1 MYEAFYGLK
10 ERPFE
15 LVPNPR
21 FLFLTP
27 RQREALSNL
36 QYGLTT
42 ARGLTLLIGEAGTG
56 KTTLVQAALA
66 DPSASAVKV
75 VLMSNPTLT
84 RSEFYEFLA
93 GAFGLTEAA
102 AESKTRFLFEL
113 KRELQERYQAGA
125 LSALVIDEAQSI
137 PYELLEEIRL
147 LSNIETT
154 TTKLLNVILA
164 GQPELSDRLN
174 DTSLRQLKQRIS
186 LRCQLNPMELNE
198 TASYIAGRIRIAGGR
213 PELVFTREAVGAVFQ
228 ASGGL
233 PRTVNVIADNALIG
247 GFAAQV
253 KPITAAFVDE
263 VCRDFDIDALGVAAT
278 AGSAAT
284 SSSLLG
290 GSADAAPVTPPAGA
304 RDRRRA
310 EPSRA
315 PQVPS
320 PSSGEA
326 PPVDTAVAPMFDAVS
341 RKRRFSFF

>member
-21 FLFLTP
+21 FLFLTS

-66 DPSASAVKV
+66 DPSTAGARV

-93 GAFGLTEAA
+93 RAFGLSDAA
-102 AESKTRFLFEL
+102 GESKTRFLFEL
-113 KRELQERYQAGA
+113 RRELQERQKSGV

-186 LRCQLNPMELNE
+186 LRCQLKPMELNE

-233 PRTVNVIADNALIG
+233 PRTVNVISDNALIG

-253 KPITAAFVDE
+253 KPINAAFVEE
-263 VCRDFDIDALGVAAT
+263 VCRDFDITSA
-278 AGSAAT
+278 AGSAASIPSLVDQ
-284 SSSLLG
+284 SSEL
-290 GSADAAPVTPPAGA
+290 AAPDGPHLVPP
-304 RDRRRA
+304 
-310 EPSRA
+310 
-315 PQVPS
+315 PQVPA
-320 PSSGEA
+320 PASGEA
-326 PPVDTAVAPMFDAVS
+326 PDFHSPLTTPMFGNVT

>member
-42 ARGLTLLIGEAGTG
+42 VRGLTLLIGEAGTG

-66 DPSASAVKV
+66 DPSAATVKV

-113 KRELQERYQAGA
+113 KRELQERFQAGT

-233 PRTVNVIADNALIG
+233 PRTVNVIADNTLIG

-253 KPITAAFVDE
+253 KPITAAFVED
-263 VCRDFDIDALGVAAT
+263 VCRDFDIDVGGTAA
-278 AGSAAT
+278 AAPGSAAAA
-284 SSSLLG
+284 SSLSDQ
-290 GSADAAPVTPPAGA
+290 SAAQETPP
-304 RDRRRA
+304 
-310 EPSRA
+310 ERA
-315 PQVPS
+315 PFVSAPTVPA

-326 PPVDTAVAPMFDAVS
+326 PALESSVAPMFGSIS

>member
-1 MYEAFYGLK
+1 MYEAFYGLR

-42 ARGLTLLIGEAGTG
+42 ARGLTLLVGEAGTG

-66 DPSASAVKV
+66 DPSAAGVRV

-84 RSEFYEFLA
+84 RAEFFEFLA
-93 GAFGLTEAA
+93 RAFGLTEEAGV
-102 AESKTRFLFEL
+102 SKTRFLFEL
-113 KRELQERYQAGA
+113 RGELQERYAAGV

-186 LRCQLNPMELNE
+186 LRCTLKSMELNE

-213 PELVFTREAVGAVFQ
+213 PEQVFTREAVAAVYQ

-233 PRTVNVIADNALIG
+233 PRTVNVICDNALIG

-253 KPITAAFVDE
+253 RPINAAFVDE
-263 VCRDFDIDALGVAAT
+263 VCRDFDI
-278 AGSAAT
+278 
-284 SSSLLG
+284 SSST
-290 GSADAAPVTPPAGA
+290 GSIAPIPSLPDQDAIAKDERKGQVINAPTVPSLTTGEAPAVESPVTPMFGA
-304 RDRRRA
+304 
-310 EPSRA
+310 
-315 PQVPS
+315 VN
-320 PSSGEA
+320 
-326 PPVDTAVAPMFDAVS
+326 
-341 RKRRFSFF
+341 RKSRFSFF

>member
-1 MYEAFYGLK
+1 MYETFFGLK

-21 FLFLTP
+21 FLFLTS

-36 QYGLTT
+36 QYGLHS

-66 DPSASAVKV
+66 DVSTANVKV

-93 GAFGLTEAA
+93 RAFGLTESAG
-102 AESKTRFLFEL
+102 ESKTRFLFEL
-113 KRELQERYQAGA
+113 RRELQERQKAGY

-154 TTKLLNVILA
+154 TSKLVNVILA

-174 DTSLRQLKQRIS
+174 DTSLRQLKQRIA
-186 LRCQLNPMELNE
+186 LRCQLKPMELNE
-198 TASYIAGRIRIAGGR
+198 TASYIAGRLRIAGGR
-213 PELVFTREAVGAVFQ
+213 PEQVFTREAVGAVFQ

-233 PRTVNVIADNALIG
+233 PRTVNVICDNAMIG

-253 KPITAAFVDE
+253 KPLNAAFVEE
-263 VCRDFDIDALGVAAT
+263 VCRDFDINRAA
-278 AGSAAT
+278 AGSVEQVWSLSDQGEAAA
-284 SSSLLG
+284 LVE
-290 GSADAAPVTPPAGA
+290 PVPIGPT
-304 RDRRRA
+304 
-310 EPSRA
+310 
-315 PQVPS
+315 QVPS
-320 PSSGEA
+320 PATGEA
-326 PPVDTAVAPMFDAVS
+326 PSAEPPVSPIFS
-341 RKRRFSFF
+341 QINRKRGFSFF

>member
-1 MYEAFYGLK
+1 MYETFYGLR

-42 ARGLTLLIGEAGTG
+42 ARGLTLLVGEAGTG

-66 DPSASAVKV
+66 DPSAAGVRV

-84 RSEFYEFLA
+84 RAEFFEFLA
-93 GAFGLTEAA
+93 RAFGLTEAA
-102 AESKTRFLFEL
+102 GVSKTRFLFEL
-113 KRELQERYQAGA
+113 RRELQERHKAGV

-186 LRCQLNPMELNE
+186 LRCMLKPMELNE
-198 TASYIAGRIRIAGGR
+198 SASYIAGRIRIAGGR
-213 PELVFTREAVGAVFQ
+213 PEQVFTREAVAAVYQ

-233 PRTVNVIADNALIG
+233 PRTVNVICDNALIG

-253 KPITAAFVDE
+253 KPINAAFVDE
-263 VCRDFDIDALGVAAT
+263 VCRDFDIRNNGAVSSAPPVSTLSEKDAVEDT
-278 AGSAAT
+278 AQVQEHPELVSA
-284 SSSLLG
+284 
-290 GSADAAPVTPPAGA
+290 PRVPA
-304 RDRRRA
+304 
-310 EPSRA
+310 STT
-315 PQVPS
+315 
-320 PSSGEA
+320 GEA
-326 PPVDTAVAPMFDAVS
+326 PPFESSVTPMFGSVN

>member
-21 FLFLTP
+21 FLFLTS

-66 DPSASAVKV
+66 DPAAAGVRV

-84 RSEFYEFLA
+84 RAEFYEFLA
-93 GAFGLTEAA
+93 RAFALTEAA
-102 AESKTRFLFEL
+102 GASKTRFLFEL
-113 KRELQERYQAGA
+113 RRELQERHKAGI

-186 LRCQLNPMELNE
+186 LRCQLKPMELNE
-198 TASYIAGRIRIAGGR
+198 TASYIAGRLRIAGGR
-213 PELVFTREAVGAVFQ
+213 PELIFTREAVGAVFQ
-228 ASGGL
+228 SSGGL
-233 PRTVNVIADNALIG
+233 PRTVNVICDNALIG

-253 KPITAAFVDE
+253 KPINAAFVDD
-263 VCRDFDIDALGVAAT
+263 VCRDFDIRQTGGSPAAILALGEE
-278 AGSAAT
+278 GN
-284 SSSLLG
+284 G
-290 GSADAAPVTPPAGA
+290 DAPERPHLVPP
-304 RDRRRA
+304 
-310 EPSRA
+310 
-315 PQVPS
+315 PQVPAADS
-320 PSSGEA
+320 GAAPAHESS
-326 PPVDTAVAPMFDAVS
+326 VTPMFGGTA

>member
-1 MYEAFYGLK
+1 MYEAFYGLR

-42 ARGLTLLIGEAGTG
+42 VRGLTLLIGEAGTG

-66 DPSASAVKV
+66 DPSAASVRV

-84 RSEFYEFLA
+84 RSEFYEFL
-93 GAFGLTEAA
+93 GRAFDLSDKA

-113 KRELQERYQAGA
+113 RGALQERQKEGI

-186 LRCQLNPMELNE
+186 LRCQLKPMELNE
-198 TASYIAGRIRIAGGR
+198 TASYIAGRLRIAGGR
-213 PELVFTREAVGAVFQ
+213 PEQIFTREAVSAVFH

-233 PRTVNVIADNALIG
+233 PRTVNVICDNALIG

-253 KPITAAFVDE
+253 RPINAAFVDE
-263 VCRDFDIDALGVAAT
+263 VCRDFDIGLES
-278 AGSAAT
+278 SAAPA
-284 SSSLLG
+284 
-290 GSADAAPVTPPAGA
+290 SALQEQGAAPFAQHAVSPTRVPARESGA
-304 RDRRRA
+304 
-310 EPSRA
+310 A
-315 PQVPS
+315 PAAD
-320 PSSGEA
+320 GTE
-326 PPVDTAVAPMFDAVS
+326 TPMFDHVG

>member
-1 MYEAFYGLK
+1 MYEAFYGLR

-21 FLFLTP
+21 FLFLTA

-66 DPSASAVKV
+66 DPSAAGVRV

-84 RSEFYEFLA
+84 RSEFFEFLA
-93 GAFGLTEAA
+93 RAFNLGEEAGV
-102 AESKTRFLFEL
+102 SKTRFLFEIR
-113 KRELQERYQAGA
+113 RELQERHQAGV
-125 LSALVIDEAQSI
+125 LTALVIDEAQSI

-147 LSNIETT
+147 LGNIETT
-154 TTKLLNVILA
+154 TSKLLNVILA

-186 LRCQLNPMELNE
+186 LRCQLKPMELNE

-213 PELVFTREAVGAVFQ
+213 PEQIFTREAVAAVFA

-233 PRTVNVIADNALIG
+233 PRTVNVLSDNALIG

-253 KPITAAFVDE
+253 KPINVAFVEE
-263 VCRDFDIDALGVAAT
+263 VCRDFDISLGIGSPDKVSALEDHDAPDVNQ
-278 AGSAAT
+278 
-284 SSSLLG
+284 
-290 GSADAAPVTPPAGA
+290 
-304 RDRRRA
+304 
-310 EPSRA
+310 RA
-315 PQVPS
+315 PDAPRVPA
-320 PSSGEA
+320 PASGEA
-326 PPVDTAVAPMFDAVS
+326 PLIKREVPPMFGNGHT
-341 RKRRFSFF
+341 

>member
-42 ARGLTLLIGEAGTG
+42 PRGLTLMIGEAGTG
-56 KTTLVQAALA
+56 KTTLMQAALSEMS
-66 DPSASAVKV
+66 PNTVKV

-93 GAFGLTEAA
+93 RAFGLTQAA
-102 AESKTRFLFEL
+102 SDSKARFLVEL
-113 KRELQERYQAGA
+113 KNELLERQQAGVI
-125 LSALVIDEAQSI
+125 SALVIDEAQSI
-137 PYELLEEIRL
+137 PFELLEEIRL

-154 TTKLLNVILA
+154 TSKLLNVILA

-186 LRCQLNPMELNE
+186 LRCLLTPMELNE

-213 PELVFTREAVGAVFQ
+213 PEQVFTREAVGAVFQ

-233 PRTVNVIADNALIG
+233 PRTVNVISDNALIG

-253 KPITAAFVDE
+253 RPINAKFVDE
-263 VCRDFDIDALGVAAT
+263 VCRDFDIK
-278 AGSAAT
+278 
-284 SSSLLG
+284 SSG
-290 GSADAAPVTPPAGA
+290 GAVSTLEDQRAVIEPPMPVGPQLV
-304 RDRRRA
+304 R
-310 EPSRA
+310 PS
-315 PQVPS
+315 QV
-320 PSSGEA
+320 SGEA
-326 PPVDTAVAPMFDAVS
+326 PEVAAPLAPMFQEVS

>member
-21 FLFLTP
+21 FLFLTA

-42 ARGLTLLIGEAGTG
+42 ARGLTLMIGEAGTG
-56 KTTLVQAALA
+56 KTTLMQAALA
-66 DPSASAVKV
+66 EVSPDRVRV

-93 GAFGLTEAA
+93 RAFGLSQQA
-102 AESKTRFLFEL
+102 AESKTRFLFDL
-113 KRELQERYQAGA
+113 RRELQERHKAGV

-137 PYELLEEIRL
+137 PHELLEEIRL
-147 LSNIETT
+147 LSNIEMT

-174 DTSLRQLKQRIS
+174 ETSLRQLKQRIG
-186 LRCQLNPMELNE
+186 LRCQLTPMQLNE
-198 TASYIAGRIRIAGGR
+198 TASYMAGRIRIAGGR
-213 PELVFTREAVGAVFQ
+213 PEQVFTREAVAAVFQ

-233 PRTVNVIADNALIG
+233 PRTVNVISDNALIG

-253 KPITAAFVDE
+253 KPINAKFVEE
-263 VCRDFDIDALGVAAT
+263 VCRDFDI
-278 AGSAAT
+278 T
-284 SSSLLG
+284 SS
-290 GSADAAPVTPPAGA
+290 AAPVSSLFEEDAREESTEPDPEVELEPVPDRPHLVSPP
-304 RDRRRA
+304 RV
-310 EPSRA
+310 PA
-315 PQVPS
+315 PT
-320 PSSGEA
+320 SGEA
-326 PPVDTAVAPMFDAVS
+326 PAVESPTEPMFGTVN
-341 RKRRFSFF
+341 RKRGFSFF

>member
-1 MYEAFYGLK
+1 MYEAFYGLR

-56 KTTLVQAALA
+56 KTTLVQAALT
-66 DPSASAVKV
+66 DPSAAGVRV

-84 RSEFYEFLA
+84 RSEFFEFLA
-93 GAFGLTEAA
+93 RAFGLSEAA
-102 AESKTRFLFEL
+102 GVSKTRFLFEL
-113 KRELQERYQAGA
+113 RRELQERHKAGV

-174 DTSLRQLKQRIS
+174 DTSLRNLKQRIG
-186 LRCQLNPMELNE
+186 LRCQLKPMELAE

-213 PELVFTREAVGAVFQ
+213 PEQIFTREAVAAVY
-228 ASGGL
+228 ASSDGL
-233 PRTVNVIADNALIG
+233 PRTVNVLCDNALIG

-253 KPITAAFVDE
+253 KPINAAFVEE
-263 VCRDFDIDALGVAAT
+263 VCRDFDIRVT
-278 AGSAAT
+278 AGSPEAVST
-284 SSSLLG
+284 LEDQD
-290 GSADAAPVTPPAGA
+290 DAAPDADDDRAQISAPRVPA
-304 RDRRRA
+304 
-310 EPSRA
+310 PTT
-315 PQVPS
+315 
-320 PSSGEA
+320 GEA
-326 PPVDTAVAPMFDAVS
+326 PPVDAVTPMFGTAT

>member
-42 ARGLTLLIGEAGTG
+42 PRGLTLMIGEAGTG
-56 KTTLVQAALA
+56 KTTLMQAALA
-66 DPSASAVKV
+66 EMSPNTVKV

-84 RSEFYEFLA
+84 RPEFYEFLA
-93 GAFGLTEAA
+93 RAFGLTQAA
-102 AESKTRFLFEL
+102 SDSKARFLVEL
-113 KRELQERYQAGA
+113 RNELLERQQAGVI
-125 LSALVIDEAQSI
+125 STLVIDEAQSI
-137 PYELLEEIRL
+137 PFELLEEIRL

-154 TTKLLNVILA
+154 TSKLLNVILA

-174 DTSLRQLKQRIS
+174 DKTLRQLKQRIS
-186 LRCQLNPMELNE
+186 LRCLLTPMELNE
-198 TASYIAGRIRIAGGR
+198 TASYMAGRIRIAGGR
-213 PELVFTREAVGAVFQ
+213 PEQVFTREAVGAVFQ

-233 PRTVNVIADNALIG
+233 PRTVNVISDNALIG

-253 KPITAAFVDE
+253 RPINAKFVEE
-263 VCRDFDIDALGVAAT
+263 VCRDFDIESSGGPVPTLSEGDGEPQ
-278 AGSAAT
+278 
-284 SSSLLG
+284 SSLPSPPQLVDAPHVPTG
-290 GSADAAPVTPPAGA
+290 TTGAAPRIDTLVTPIFG
-304 RDRRRA
+304 DNN
-310 EPSRA
+310 
-315 PQVPS
+315 
-320 PSSGEA
+320 
-326 PPVDTAVAPMFDAVS
+326 

>member
-1 MYEAFYGLK
+1 MYEAFYGLR

-42 ARGLTLLIGEAGTG
+42 ARGLTLLVGEAGTG

-66 DPSASAVKV
+66 DPTAAGVRV

-84 RSEFYEFLA
+84 RGEFFEFLA
-93 GAFGLTEAA
+93 RAFGLTEAA
-102 AESKTRFLFEL
+102 GVSKTRFLFEL
-113 KRELQERYQAGA
+113 RRELQERHKAGV
-125 LSALVIDEAQSI
+125 LTALVIDEAQSI

-154 TTKLLNVILA
+154 TTKLVNVILA

-186 LRCQLNPMELNE
+186 LRCQLKPMELNE

-213 PELVFTREAVGAVFQ
+213 PEQVFTREAVAAVYQ
-228 ASGGL
+228 SSGGL
-233 PRTVNVIADNALIG
+233 PRTVNVICDNSLIG

-253 KPITAAFVDE
+253 KPINAAFVEE
-263 VCRDFDIDALGVAAT
+263 VCRDFDIKMSAAASSAAAVPSLSDQGAVEAPPVQERPELVAA
-278 AGSAAT
+278 
-284 SSSLLG
+284 
-290 GSADAAPVTPPAGA
+290 PRVPA
-304 RDRRRA
+304 
-310 EPSRA
+310 ST
-315 PQVPS
+315 
-320 PSSGEA
+320 SGEA
-326 PPVDTAVAPMFDAVS
+326 PPFESSVTPMFGSVN

>member
-66 DPSASAVKV
+66 DPTAAAVKV

-93 GAFGLTEAA
+93 AAFNLTEAA

-113 KRELQERYQAGA
+113 KRELQERHQAGT
-125 LSALVIDEAQSI
+125 LSALVFDEAQSI

-213 PELVFTREAVGAVFQ
+213 PELVFTREAVGAVYQ

-253 KPITAAFVDE
+253 KPITAAFVED
-263 VCRDFDIDALGVAAT
+263 VCRDFDIAAVGAAAA
-278 AGSAAT
+278 AGST
-284 SSSLLG
+284 EPSSSLLE
-290 GSADAAPVTPPAGA
+290 GSPG
-304 RDRRRA
+304 A
-310 EPSRA
+310 EPAMPAVAPRDTRRVEPTRA

-326 PPVDTAVAPMFDAVS
+326 PHVDTGVAPMFDAVN
-341 RKRRFSFF
+341 RRRRFSFF

>member
-1 MYEAFYGLK
+1 MYEAFYGLR

-66 DPSASAVKV
+66 DPSAAGVRV

-93 GAFGLTEAA
+93 RAFGLTEEAGV
-102 AESKTRFLFEL
+102 SKTRFLFEL
-113 KRELQERYQAGA
+113 KAELQERQKVGV

-147 LSNIETT
+147 LSNIETPSA
-154 TTKLLNVILA
+154 KLLNVILT

-186 LRCQLNPMELNE
+186 LRCQLRPMELSE

-213 PELVFTREAVGAVFQ
+213 PEQVFTREAVGAVFQ

-233 PRTVNVIADNALIG
+233 PRTVNVISDNALIG

-253 KPITAAFVDE
+253 KPINAAFVEE
-263 VCRDFDIDALGVAAT
+263 VCRDFDIRHP
-278 AGSAAT
+278 AGSAGAIL
-284 SSSLLG
+284 SLPDHDA
-290 GSADAAPVTPPAGA
+290 SASDPSQRQVINAPTVPSQTTGAAPLVDAPVTSIAGA
-304 RDRRRA
+304 NKK
-310 EPSRA
+310 S
-315 PQVPS
+315 
-320 PSSGEA
+320 
-326 PPVDTAVAPMFDAVS
+326 
-341 RKRRFSFF
+341 RFSFF

>member
-36 QYGLTT
+36 QYGLTMP
-42 ARGLTLLIGEAGTG
+42 RGLTLLIGEAGTG

-66 DPSASAVKV
+66 DPSAAVVKV

-84 RSEFYEFLA
+84 RSEFYEYLA
-93 GAFGLTEAA
+93 SAFGLTEAA

-113 KRELQERYQAGA
+113 KRELQERYQAGT

-137 PYELLEEIRL
+137 PYELLEEVRL

-154 TTKLLNVILA
+154 TMKLLNVILA

-174 DTSLRQLKQRIS
+174 DKSLRQLKQRIS
-186 LRCQLNPMELNE
+186 LRCELRSMELNE

-213 PELVFTREAVGAVFQ
+213 PEQVFTREAVGAVFQ

-247 GFAAQV
+247 GFAAGV
-253 KPITAAFVDE
+253 KPITAAFVEE
-263 VCRDFDIDALGVAAT
+263 VCRDFDIDAAGAASFG
-278 AGSAAT
+278 GSAPGL
-284 SSSLLG
+284 SSLLE
-290 GSADAAPVTPPAGA
+290 GSADAEPAAVAPAESP
-304 RDRRRA
+304 RA
-310 EPSRA
+310 RA

-320 PSSGEA
+320 PASGEA
-326 PPVDTAVAPMFDAVS
+326 PMFDTIS
-341 RKRRFSFF
+341 RRRRFSFF

>member
-21 FLFLTP
+21 FLFLTA

-56 KTTLVQAALA
+56 KTTLVQAALSDVSTA
-66 DPSASAVKV
+66 NVKV

-93 GAFGLTEAA
+93 RAFGLTEAA
-102 AESKTRFLFEL
+102 GTSKTRFLFEL
-113 KRELQERYQAGA
+113 RRELQERQKGGY

-154 TTKLLNVILA
+154 TTKLMNVILA

-174 DTSLRQLKQRIS
+174 DTTLRQLKQRIS
-186 LRCQLNPMELNE
+186 LRCQLKPMELNE
-198 TASYIAGRIRIAGGR
+198 TASYIAGRLRIAGGR
-213 PELVFTREAVGAVFQ
+213 PEQVFTREAVGAVFQ

-233 PRTVNVIADNALIG
+233 PRTVNVICDNAMIG

-253 KPITAAFVDE
+253 KPLNAAFVED
-263 VCRDFDIDALGVAAT
+263 VCRDFDINRALS
-278 AGSAAT
+278 SA
-284 SSSLLG
+284 SPVPSL
-290 GSADAAPVTPPAGA
+290 SDQDAAAAVATPE
-304 RDRRRA
+304 
-310 EPSRA
+310 EPHLASA

-320 PSSGEA
+320 SSTGEA
-326 PPVDTAVAPMFDAVS
+326 PELESSVAPIFSALN

>member
-21 FLFLTP
+21 FLFLTA

-66 DPSASAVKV
+66 DPSAACVRV

-93 GAFGLTEAA
+93 RAFGLTEGAG
-102 AESKTRFLFEL
+102 ESKTRFLFEL
-113 KRELQERYQAGA
+113 RRELQERYRANV

-154 TTKLLNVILA
+154 TSKLLNVILA

-186 LRCQLNPMELNE
+186 LRCQLKPMELNE
-198 TASYIAGRIRIAGGR
+198 TASYIAGRLRIAGGR
-213 PELVFTREAVGAVFQ
+213 PEQIFTREAVAFIHQV
-228 ASGGL
+228 ARGL
-233 PRTVNVIADNALIG
+233 PRTINVVCDNALVC
-247 GFAAQV
+247 GFGTQT
-253 KPITAAFVDE
+253 KPITLRAVEE
-263 VCRDFDIDALGVAAT
+263 VCRDFDLSM
-278 AGSAAT
+278 AGPPVVEEPP
-284 SSSLLG
+284 
-290 GSADAAPVTPPAGA
+290 ADASAEHTPAEAPVVEAEPEPLREPIAGA
-304 RDRRRA
+304 A
-310 EPSRA
+310 SA
-315 PQVPS
+315 
-320 PSSGEA
+320 
-326 PPVDTAVAPMFDAVS
+326 
-341 RKRRFSFF
+341 RRFSFF